1 MREHLLAATA
11 AIAIATVAPPT
22 HAVTQTRYQTAQ
34 GGVVCHLSNPGTNPT
49 AYPRGSGFRN
59 EGTTSAFVIC
69 GIPSANDNPAG
80 GTIVGIAISLQ
91 DLSGVLHSPISCTA
105 TNGSPQF
112 GIAYAT
118 KQGYADS
125 SGAQTYFNAS
135 DFGGTSGQS
144 LPNSDFWSI
153 TCNLPSQTAILY
165 LDAQYTVDIGA

>member
-1 MREHLLAATA
+1 MRNMLLLAA
-11 AIAIATVAPPT
+11 ATMGLGAT
-22 HAVTQTRYQTAQ
+22 FGRAQAVTQTRYQTAQ
-34 GGVVCHLSNPGTNPT
+34 GGIVCHLSSPGTNP
-49 AYPRGSGFRN
+49 YVVPRGSGFRN

-80 GTIVGIAISLQ
+80 GTVVGITISLQ

-112 GIAYAT
+112 DIAYAT
-118 KQGYADS
+118 KQGYPDS

-135 DFGGTSGQS
+135 DFGGTAGQS

-165 LDAQYTVDIGA
+165 LHAQYTVDIGN